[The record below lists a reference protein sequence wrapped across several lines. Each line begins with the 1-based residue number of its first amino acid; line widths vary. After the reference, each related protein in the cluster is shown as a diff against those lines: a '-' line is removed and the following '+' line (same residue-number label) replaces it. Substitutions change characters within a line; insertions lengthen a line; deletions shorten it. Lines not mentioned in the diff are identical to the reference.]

1 MMTREPGQ
9 QRAAQE
15 RLSGPG
21 FAHHQHE
28 AFTLPN
34 CRRDL
39 LERPDV
45 RVAAINEPLI
55 GAQPERLHDRRRS
68 AA

>member
-1 MMTREPGQ
+1 MLTHGLTMTQDGMMTGEPGH

-21 FAHHQHE
+21 FAHRQHE

-34 CRRDL
+34 CRGDL
-39 LERPDV
+39 LERPDYSSL
-45 RVAAINEPLI
+45 R
-55 GAQPERLHDRRRS
+55 
-68 AA
+68 